1 MSRPTKSYMR
11 NGFFLDATLVA
22 AALVLAWI
30 GLSHLPPTGWLGAKV
45 PADGKWHFEYLA
57 LVIGAVL
64 LALWAGRR
72 ALRRRLPLPAIPGVS
87 ARTGGIGALLVAAVG
102 SLTLSWWLVAGTARL
117 PVGTVGWILGLFALL
132 LPTWC
137 AVAAAALWLGWGSER
152 EREALDPS
160 VGVPIG
166 LP

>member
-1 MSRPTKSYMR
+1 MTSRGAYMR
-11 NGFFLDATLVA
+11 FGFFVDATLVA
-22 AALVLAWI
+22 AAMVLLWI

-45 PADGKWHFEYLA
+45 PADGQWHFEYLA
-57 LVIGAVL
+57 LAIGAVL

-72 ALRRRLPLPAIPGVS
+72 ALQRRLPLPRIPGVS
-87 ARTGGIGALLVAAVG
+87 ARTGGFAALLVAVVG

-137 AVAAAALWLGWGSER
+137 AVAAAALWLGWGTER
-152 EREALDPS
+152 ERESVDPS